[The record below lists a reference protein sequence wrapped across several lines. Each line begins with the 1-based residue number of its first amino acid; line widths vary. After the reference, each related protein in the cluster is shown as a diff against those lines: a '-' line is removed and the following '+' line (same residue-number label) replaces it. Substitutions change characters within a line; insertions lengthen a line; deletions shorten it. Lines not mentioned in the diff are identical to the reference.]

1 MAADQGIMA
10 LPEAAQMQQPQLGLD
25 DAYDAVRSGVQES
38 LPEAA
43 GMLQQGMDQILPNL
57 QEMSDEDLDKLL
69 QIVQYLSDNPDK
81 YAQSVA
87 DLVQAGLVD
96 EGDFPPE
103 HDPEFLAALGAVI
116 LEARR
121 SRGASQP
128 QQFAQGGL
136 ASLGRGNDTMLAHIN
151 PQEAR
156 MLKRHGGMGTTNP
169 KTGLPEYDFWSSL
182 VKSVTSPFKGVVNA
196 VKGVLKSPVGRIL
209 GTVALAAF
217 LGPGAMGFA
226 GLNLGALAMP
236 LASGAVTALTGGKL
250 KDVLKSAAVGYLA
263 GPTSPIT
270 SAVSAGVGALAPGL
284 SSAAQLGLSSG
295 LAGTGVG
302 LLSGQNLKQAV
313 GSGLISGL
321 GAYASSN
328 PASAANIPG
337 IERGMGYNAA
347 DSAALDAR
355 EAAMGAAQPASGQTG
370 MTPGTGFNRTEWNN
384 LMKEVNANQAVPPAG
399 TLAAPAAGTP
409 ATAVPAAPG
418 AYQPMGIMQGFEK
431 EGVMGGLKNLFMPPS
446 PTEAQIL
453 ASPEL
458 KNYQALGFKG
468 NELMSKTA
476 EAMGAPG
483 AVRTYAP
490 AVAAGLG
497 IMGLSGGFKKTP
509 VQLNAGQQA
518 MVDSIAAQRKKVEE
532 NPGAYTAKGLGRFG
546 IQYNDKGEIVG
557 SSPWSSPYS
566 MNDVRVESNAISP
579 YMMTPSAPLTAY
591 RGYAQGG
598 SVDES
603 FFTDSDGQQVPIS
616 YGPPAPTEQPSVP
629 APTATPSTFTGG
641 TAAPTTTNL
650 IDPVGPPI
658 QSFTPPTPQQQ
669 RDALQQR
676 IDMEKTILGSAEFGT
691 QKHTNALQALAGLR
705 SQLTAQDYALAH
717 PAGVMSAAQAAGMT
731 QGQDLAKR
739 MYPSLNPA
747 AAAQM
752 FPTVPRTTG
761 RVPQPYNTSS
771 MYSNLQP
778 APNRRRDSR
787 MFAEGGIASLAQGG
801 YPRMTGAIN
810 GPGTETSD
818 SIPAMLSN
826 NEFVFTAKAVRA
838 AGGGSARQGAKRM
851 YALMHQLER
860 NAARG

>member
-156 MLKRHGGMGTTNP
+156 MLKRHGGMGTINP

-217 LGPGAMGFA
+217 LGPGALGFS
-226 GLNLGALAMP
+226 GLGLGAMAMP

-270 SAVSAGVGALAPGL
+270 SAVGAGLGALAPGL
-284 SSAAQLGLSSG
+284 SNAAQLGLASG

-302 LLSGQNLKQAV
+302 LLSGQSLKQAV
-313 GSGLISGL
+313 GSGLIAGL
-321 GAYASSN
+321 GTYASSN
-328 PASAANIPG
+328 PTSPANIPG
-337 IERGMGYNAA
+337 MERGMGYNAA

-355 EAAMGAAQPASGQTG
+355 EAAMGPTPTSESGY
-370 MTPGTGFNRTEWNN
+370 
-384 LMKEVNANQAVPPAG
+384 KEAWQKNMDQVNANSAVRPPAAASAAAG
-399 TLAAPAAGTP
+399 AAPAA
-409 ATAVPAAPG
+409 APG
-418 AYQPMGIMQGFEK
+418 GFQKPLGIFEGFQEK
-431 EGVMGGLKNLFMPPS
+431 GFTEGLKNAFMPPS

-458 KNYQALGFKG
+458 QTYQALGFKG

-546 IQYNDKGEIVG
+546 IQYNDKGEIIG

-616 YGPPAPTEQPSVP
+616 YGPPAPTSPITQPSVGP
-629 APTATPSTFTGG
+629 VTPPVVAPVTPPPVA
-641 TAAPTTTNL
+641 AAPTTTNL
-650 IDPVGPPI
+650 VDPVGPPI
-658 QSFTPPTPQQQ
+658 PNPVPATPQQQ

-771 MYSNLQP
+771 MYSNLRP
-778 APNRRRDSR
+778 PPVRDRRENRTMAD
-787 MFAEGGIASLAQGG
+787 GGIASLAQGG